1 MNIFLE
7 HKTSDCHK
15 NYKTLLDGADNEVH
29 VEEQISD
36 GLVNKKVKNW
46 QIFFAILQNIQFLA
60 REGLAFCGNEDQG
73 NFD

>member
-1 MNIFLE
+1 M
-7 HKTSDCHK
+7 
-15 NYKTLLDGADNEVH
+15 LDGADNEVH

-36 GLVNKKVKNW
+36 GFVNEKGKNW

-60 REGLAFCGNEDQG
+60 RQGLAFCGNENQG